1 MSRLFVVAT
10 PIGNLGDMTLRAIE
24 VLRSVPLVAAEDTRH
39 TRKLLTHFGIA
50 TRLVSYHAHN
60 RRARAGELLEAL
72 ARGDVALVTDAG
84 TPIVSDPG
92 QELVGAAAE
101 AGHEVVAVPGPSAL
115 TAAVAVSGIEAEIV
129 HFAGF
134 LPRRGGERRRAL
146 ERWSRERAGEAAE
159 ALVLFE
165 APHRLAAML
174 EAALEVLGDRPAAV
188 CGDLTKRFE
197 SVFRGTVSA
206 ALEHV
211 RGSEPRGE
219 FTVVISLP
227 APSAPAV
234 PAEAPELETRFAALV
249 EQYGGDRKR
258 ALAVLAGEVR
268 RPRKELYARLISG
281 RNEAGSAGAG

>member
-10 PIGNLGDMTLRAIE
+10 PIGNLGDITLRAIE

-39 TRKLLTHFGIA
+39 TRKLLTHLAIG

-60 RRARAGELLEAL
+60 RRSRATELLDAL
-72 ARGDVALVTDAG
+72 TRGDVALVTDAG
-84 TPIVSDPG
+84 TPVISDPG
-92 QELVGAAAE
+92 HELVSAAAA

-115 TAAVAVSGIEAEIV
+115 TAAVAVSGIEAAVV

-146 ERWSRERAGEAAE
+146 ARWARERAGEDEE

-165 APHRLAAML
+165 APHRLAETL
-174 EAALEVLGDRPAAV
+174 RDALGALGDRRVAV

-197 SVFRGTVSA
+197 SVFRGTLSA
-206 ALEHV
+206 ALAEAEAT
-211 RGSEPRGE
+211 EPRGE
-219 FTVVISLP
+219 FTVVIALP
-227 APSAPAV
+227 AAGAV
-234 PAEAPELETRFAALV
+234 PAPVGGGDLEARFEALT

-258 ALAVLAGEVR
+258 ALAALAIEMR
-268 RPRKELYARLISG
+268 RPRKELYARLVSG
-281 RNEAGSAGAG
+281 RGEAGG